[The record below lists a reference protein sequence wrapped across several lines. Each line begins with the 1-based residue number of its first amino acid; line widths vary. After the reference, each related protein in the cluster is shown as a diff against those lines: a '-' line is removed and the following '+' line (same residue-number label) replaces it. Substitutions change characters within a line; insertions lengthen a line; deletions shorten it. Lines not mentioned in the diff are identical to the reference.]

1 MPAPS
6 NVEYAEGRLY
16 YLRDTTLL
24 AKRFDPSTGAVGEG
38 DAELVAEGVESFR
51 GGFFTVAPGLLVFGA
66 AREAQGA
73 RITIYGRDGK
83 VRETI
88 DADTFLDDLTVS
100 GDGRRLAVMKASSMA
115 RSGSDAVD
123 VWMFDLDRKIFSRA
137 TFGENDDDPAFSPDG
152 TRLAFAHA
160 GDLYVRLTNGSGEPV
175 LLVESDDDIVTADWT
190 ADGWILYTDI
200 EAGVDDM
207 FAVPERGGKPRRL
220 STTPFR
226 ELTPKVSPD
235 GRWLAY
241 TSDEGGDPQIYLT
254 RWPSLDGKWRVSKES
269 AAMPRWAGDGRTL
282 YFMTWD
288 RRIFR
293 ATVAPGSTD
302 PVLGLP
308 EELFRTNYTG
318 SYVARTARW
327 AVLPD
332 GSGFLVLA
340 APPGQASRATS
351 LVLGP
356 SPSPGRRAVADY
368 PAMA

>member
-1 MPAPS
+1 
-6 NVEYAEGRLY
+6 
-16 YLRDTTLL
+16 
-24 AKRFDPSTGAVGEG
+24 
-38 DAELVAEGVESFR
+38 
-51 GGFFTVAPGLLVFGA
+51 
-66 AREAQGA
+66 
-73 RITIYGRDGK
+73 
-83 VRETI
+83 
-88 DADTFLDDLTVS
+88 
-100 GDGRRLAVMKASSMA
+100 
-115 RSGSDAVD
+115 
-123 VWMFDLDRKIFSRA
+123 
-137 TFGENDDDPAFSPDG
+137 
-152 TRLAFAHA
+152 
-160 GDLYVRLTNGSGEPV
+160 V

-190 ADGWILYTDI
+190 TDGWILYTDI

-226 ELTPKVSPD
+226 ELTPEVSPD

-254 RWPSLDGKWRVSKES
+254 RWPSLDGKWRVSRES

-293 ATVAPGSTD
+293 ATVAPGSLE

-327 AVLPD
+327 TVLPD
-332 GSGFLVLA
+332 GSGFLVLE
-340 APPGQASRATS
+340 APPGQANRATS
-351 LVLGP
+351 LVLVTQPLAGTTR
-356 SPSPGRRAVADY
+356 SR
-368 PAMA
+368 